1 MEVSGLE
8 RPGGVP
14 IQNMRTSQLLRVVG
28 RFNRRHRTPADRSQP
43 GCRPTIMAEREKKLL
58 PVIAI
63 RGTQRIEQRVHVK
76 RKTCRSFFAPAN
88 SISPTSPKRAARSVA
103 IKREAEPALVFETM
117 PFRGIERY
125 PCSLTDRR
133 RNRPQTLDPAGQ
145 RAARIKR
152 GELVDGRR
160 KVTRGTE

>member
-28 RFNRRHRTPADRSQP
+28 RFNRRHRAPADRSQP

-63 RGTQRIEQRVHVK
+63 RGT
-76 RKTCRSFFAPAN
+76 
-88 SISPTSPKRAARSVA
+88 
-103 IKREAEPALVFETM
+103 
-117 PFRGIERY
+117 
-125 PCSLTDRR
+125 
-133 RNRPQTLDPAGQ
+133 
-145 RAARIKR
+145 
-152 GELVDGRR
+152 
-160 KVTRGTE
+160 